1 MIRETGRTVTLP
13 SGEVLTPADFEQMAD
28 EVLTNPPEFVPVNP
42 KGGRPSLADGISPT
56 LRVRI
61 DETTRQRLADR
72 AAAQNTTSSK
82 IVRELIEHWLAS

>member
-1 MIRETGRTVTLP
+1 MIRETARTVTLP
-13 SGEVLTPADFEQMAD
+13 SGEVLTPVDFERMAD
-28 EVLTNPPEFVPVNP
+28 EVLNDPPEFESVNP

-61 DETTRQRLADR
+61 DETTRRRLANR
-72 AAAQNTTSSK
+72 AAAENTTSSK